1 MYEYMCYTTVRQE
14 KEALGVYI
22 RHDMDSDWAR
32 RKVIRG
38 VSFGIG
44 QWDTMS
50 YIKGLKFFMRDFK
63 MSKES
68 PEDFLY
74 LIDKHQKPYSL
85 IQKASL

>member
-1 MYEYMCYTTVRQE
+1 MGQ
-14 KEALGVYI
+14 KKS
-22 RHDMDSDWAR
+22 DS
-32 RKVIRG
+32 G

-68 PEDFLY
+68 PEDFID